1 MFRQQ
6 SEPRARRAHPGQRQR
21 RARACGGRSGRGG
34 GQLQVGQWTVAAA
47 ARCRG
52 SCSWNGVVWFSS
64 REVGRPPVPME
75 AAQGA
80 GLQFEKEVRG
90 AEREW
95 GRVNATGWTW
105 GQGG

>member
-21 RARACGGRSGRGG
+21 RARACGGRWGG
-34 GQLQVGQWTVAAA
+34 AAA
-47 ARCRG
+47 GGTVDGG
-52 SCSWNGVVWFSS
+52 SCRAVSWELPWNGVVWFSS

-80 GLQFEKEVRG
+80 GLQFKKEVRG
-90 AEREW
+90 AEGEW